1 MMKTR
6 RLGPW
11 EVSSIGLCCMPM
23 SGFPPTAFDIVK
35 NRDRAIATIHA
46 ALDLGITL
54 LDTADIYA
62 PSWNTMGHNEVL
74 VAEGLRSW
82 KGTPEQKAKV
92 VIATK
97 GGITREPG
105 DDWFGKGGR
114 SADVNYLMRAVE
126 ASAGRLGVQKIQL
139 WQHHRLNHDMPYEQ
153 QIENVMM
160 LRQHGYVEHIGV
172 SNLNSDQLKVALKVG
187 GSVKEGGII
196 SVQNEFSPR
205 YRHGQDVVDL
215 CEANGLAFFPW
226 SNLGGVGSG
235 ANLENGSFGKFNEI
249 GARKGASPY
258 AVTIAWH
265 LKRSSA
271 AIPIPGASRPESIT
285 DTATGVAL
293 ELTDAE
299 FEELN
304 ASLPA
309 NAPLHDELVTQP
321 PLMK

>member
-1 MMKTR
+1 MKTR
-6 RLGPW
+6 TLGTW
-11 EVSSIGLCCMPM
+11 EVSAIGLGCMPM

-74 VAEGLRSW
+74 VAEGLRTW

-105 DDWFGKGGR
+105 GSNWFGKGGR

-153 QIENVMM
+153 QIENVLL

-172 SNLNSDQLKVALKVG
+172 SNLNSDQLELALKVG

-235 ANLENGSFGKFNEI
+235 SNLEDGSFGKFNEI
-249 GARKGASPY
+249 GDRKGVSPY

-271 AIPIPGASRPESIT
+271 AIPIPGSTRPETIT

-309 NAPLHDELVTQP
+309 NAPLHEELIPQP
-321 PLMK
+321 PLLK